1 MKDQE
6 EKQDDQDIRTLN
18 KASIAEALIAQI
30 PELDRPHAKL
40 IVETFFELI
49 AEHLE
54 KGDTVKI
61 PGLGNFSVRDKVA
74 RPGRN
79 LTITERRVVTFHP
92 SGTLNARVTT
102 NLIPPQEQPRTRRT
116 RAVLKDK
123 E

>member
-30 PELDRPHAKL
+30 PEL
-40 IVETFFELI
+40 
-49 AEHLE
+49 
-54 KGDTVKI
+54 
-61 PGLGNFSVRDKVA
+61 A

-79 LTITERRVVTFHP
+79 LKTGETVTITERRVVTFHP